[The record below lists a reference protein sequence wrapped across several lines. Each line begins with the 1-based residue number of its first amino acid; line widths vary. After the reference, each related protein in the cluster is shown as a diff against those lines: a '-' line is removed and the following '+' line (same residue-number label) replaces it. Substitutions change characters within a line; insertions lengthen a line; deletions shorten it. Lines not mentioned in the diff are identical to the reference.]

1 MSASTPVLPTPV
13 VDDEQAALWQAW
25 DDFDV
30 ALRRA
35 RGRAAHATPDG
46 LTFPQFRMLR
56 AVAESADG
64 RCGQIAEHIGVA
76 APTATR
82 MLTSLEK
89 AGFVERARSTDD
101 RRGVSVRLTA
111 AGREALR
118 AKQQIVTDKRRAL
131 FDSLSPTERQ
141 QAQRLFRRLAD
152 EMDVL

>member
-1 MSASTPVLPTPV
+1 LSTTTRALRTPGAT
-13 VDDEQAALWQAW
+13 DEHAALWRAW

-35 RGRAAHATPDG
+35 RGRAAHLTPDG
-46 LTFPQFRMLR
+46 LTFAQFRMLR
-56 AVAESADG
+56 AVAQSTDG

-89 AGFVERARSTDD
+89 AGFVERARATDD
-101 RRGVSVRLTA
+101 RRGVSVRLTP
-111 AGREALR
+111 AGQEALR
-118 AKQQIVTDKRRAL
+118 AKERVVADKRRAL
-131 FDSLSPTERQ
+131 FESLSADERS
-141 QAQRLFRRLAD
+141 QAARLFRRLAE